1 MKAECIVQYKQLEGI
16 LDKGDIVE
24 IETILSDKDMVISW
38 KFVRDPEGS
47 WIRNRNGFKE
57 VLDRNAKGVRHIRV
71 TDLVQPKGTFIDYK
85 FKSKNGHYYT
95 GTGITNRIGMKHLC
109 EILKEI

>member
-24 IETILSDKDMVISW
+24 IEVIKSTEDKVIVNKINAEQENPFILSIMEETIS
-38 KFVRDPEGS
+38 PAGS
-47 WIRNRNGFKE
+47 YVDW
-57 VLDRNAKGVRHIRV
+57 
-71 TDLVQPKGTFIDYK
+71 K

-95 GTGITNRIGMKHLC
+95 GTGITNRIGKKTLFD
-109 EILKEI
+109 LFKKL